1 MKNITTRRSIIHK
14 LEMFGFTRIS
24 AECFIADMVKDG
36 YNLEQI
42 NKMITENGLS
52 HINKLWQKSLINK

>member
-24 AECFIADMVKDG
+24 AECFIADMEKDG
-36 YNLEQI
+36 YNLEKI
-42 NKMITENGLS
+42 NNMITEQGLS
-52 HINKLWQKSLINK
+52 HINKLWQKSLTNK

>member
-24 AECFIADMVKDG
+24 AECFIADMEKDG

-42 NKMITENGLS
+42 NKMITEQGLP